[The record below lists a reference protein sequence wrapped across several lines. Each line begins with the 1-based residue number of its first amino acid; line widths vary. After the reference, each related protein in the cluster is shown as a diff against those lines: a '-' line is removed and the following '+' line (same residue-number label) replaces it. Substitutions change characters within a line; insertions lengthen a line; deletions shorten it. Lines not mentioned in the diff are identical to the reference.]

1 MYILLHIARKN
12 EIIDKIDRYREGMSR
27 VDFLELAFLSA
38 LDEHDSRNVSFGV
51 YDKYF
56 DNSQFIERIFAI
68 LIWKDK

>member
-1 MYILLHIARKN
+1 MYILLHIAHKN

-56 DNSQFIERIFAI
+56 DNSQFIERILPF
-68 LIWKDK
+68 